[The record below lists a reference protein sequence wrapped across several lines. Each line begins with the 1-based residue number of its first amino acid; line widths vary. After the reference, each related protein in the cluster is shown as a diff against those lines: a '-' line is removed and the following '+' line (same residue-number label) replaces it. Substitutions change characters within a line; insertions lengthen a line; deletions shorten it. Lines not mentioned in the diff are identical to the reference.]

1 MYRTFFPL
9 KKFFLIALSLATGI
23 IVLSQPVNGDY
34 RSKLTGNWQN
44 ATSWERFNGTA
55 WVDAV
60 VAPTSSDQ
68 LISIRNGHTITVNSI
83 VTADQ
88 VVVDAGGVIDITFTL
103 NLADGNGND
112 LVINGTVT
120 SSGGDLNGPGNT
132 IVQAGGALNFIT
144 INSRSL
150 ASPITNNGNMSW
162 DGGRITVTENITIIN
177 NTVFS
182 ISANELIGNNA
193 GIQAVLVNNGTITK
207 SGAGQC
213 IIAVNVNN
221 SGIVNLNGGVV
232 QNSAVFTNTG
242 QLIFNTGSLQNNIG
256 ASLSFA
262 TGSVIGGTG
271 SVTNSGII
279 NLGINIVFPAT
290 IPLTIGT
297 HTSNILGAGNL
308 TINNDFVMQGTIS
321 GSGAL
326 TINGNI
332 TWNNGRIARPL
343 TIDAGRSLIFSTA
356 SAKEI
361 EAALTNNGT
370 MTWQEGILVVNAI
383 ISITNNNLFLI
394 NSNEIFGNNSGAQG
408 TLVNNGIITKNS
420 GGTTGIALTNFTNN
434 TNAVIKGIGTIN
446 LNFPTVFINNGILAP
461 GLSPGILTL
470 NGSGTN
476 PFGTGSTL
484 SIEIAGNGGA
494 GQPNGH
500 DQLQRAGDVTLN
512 GTLNVIET
520 GSVPDGDYT
529 IISLTSGTISGTFS
543 STNLPANYSVIYNS
557 NNVVVRKGTVCPPSV
572 SINASPGNT
581 ICAGTNTTFSA
592 TPTNGGTPSYQWK
605 LNGNNVGTNSSTYAN
620 NALANGGVITVVM
633 TSSLGCANPNTA
645 TSNGI
650 TMTVTPADVPSVSI
664 SVNPGNTICA
674 GTNVTFTATPTNGG
688 TPSYQWK
695 LNGNNVGTN
704 SSTYSNS
711 ALVNGDVITVV
722 MTSSLGCASPTTA
735 TSNGITMTVTPTVVP
750 SVSIS
755 ANPGNTICAGTNVT
769 FTAIPT
775 NGGTPLYQWRL
786 NGNNVGTNSSTY
798 SNSALVNGDVVT
810 VIVTSSLGCAS
821 PTTATS
827 NGITMTVT
835 PTVVP
840 SVSISANPGNTI
852 CAGTNVTFTA
862 TPTNGGTPSYQ
873 WRLNGNNVGTNSV
886 TYSNTALVNGDVVT
900 VVMTSSL
907 GCANPANATSNAI
920 TMTVGSTVV
929 PGVSISANPGNTT
942 CAGTNVTFTATPTN
956 GGTPSYQWRLN
967 GNNVG
972 TNSATYSNNA
982 PTHRSSDIV
991 VMTSSLGCANPAN
1004 ATSNAITMTVGSTV
1018 VPAVSISA
1026 NPGNT
1031 ICSGT
1036 NVTFSATP
1044 TNGGTPLYQWRLNGN
1059 NVGTNS
1065 ATYSN
1070 NALVNGDVVTVIM
1083 TSSLGYENTAN
1094 PTSNA
1099 ITMTVGSTVVPAV
1112 SISANPRSEERRV
1125 RRVTW
1130 SRSP

>member
-193 GIQAVLVNNGTITK
+193 GIQAVLVNNGTITR
-207 SGAGQC
+207 SGPGQS
-213 IIAVNVNN
+213 IIGVNVSN
-221 SGIVNLNGGVV
+221 SGIVNLDGGVV

-242 QLIFNTGSLQNNIG
+242 HLIFNTGNLQNNIG

-262 TGSVIGGTG
+262 TGSVIGGAG
-271 SVTNSGII
+271 SVTNNGVM

-290 IPLTIGT
+290 IPFNIGT

-343 TIDAGRSLIFSTA
+343 TIDAGRNLTFSTA

-420 GGTTGIALTNFTNN
+420 GATTSIALTNFTNN
-434 TNAVIKGIGTIN
+434 TNAVIKGIGTIS

-557 NNVVVRKGTVCPPSV
+557 NNVVVRKGTACPPSV

-581 ICAGTNTTFSA
+581 ICAGTNATFSA

-605 LNGNNVGTNSSTYAN
+605 LNGNNVGTNSSTYSN
-620 NALANGGVITVVM
+620 SALANGDVVTVVM
-633 TSSLGCANPNTA
+633 TSSLGCANSTTA

-674 GTNVTFTATPTNGG
+674 GTNVTFTATPTNGGTPSYQWKLNGNNVGINSNTYSNSALANGDVVTVVMTSSLGCASPVNATSNAITMTVGSTVVPSVIISANPGNTICAGTNVTFTASPTNGGTPLYQWRLNGNNVGTNSSTYSNSALVNGDVVTVIVTSSLGCASPTTATSNGITMMVTPTVVPSVSISANPGNTICAGTNVTFTATPTNGGTPLYQWRLNGNNVGTNSATYSNNALVNGDVVTVVMTSSLGCANPANATSNAITMTVGSTVVPGVSISANPGNTTCAGTNVTFTATPPNGGTPSYQWRLNGNNVGTNSATYSNNALVNGDVVTVIMTSSLGCANPANATSNAMTMTVGSTVVPAVSISANPGNTICTGTNVTFTATPTNGG

-735 TSNGITMTVTPTVVP
+735 TSNGMTMTVTPTVVP

-755 ANPGNTICAGTNVT
+755 ANPGITISEGTT
-769 FTAIPT
+769 
-775 NGGTPLYQWRL
+775 
-786 NGNNVGTNSSTY
+786 
-798 SNSALVNGDVVT
+798 
-810 VIVTSSLGCAS
+810 
-821 PTTATS
+821 
-827 NGITMTVT
+827 
-835 PTVVP
+835 
-840 SVSISANPGNTI
+840 
-852 CAGTNVTFTA
+852 
-862 TPTNGGTPSYQ
+862 
-873 WRLNGNNVGTNSV
+873 
-886 TYSNTALVNGDVVT
+886 
-900 VVMTSSL
+900 
-907 GCANPANATSNAI
+907 
-920 TMTVGSTVV
+920 
-929 PGVSISANPGNTT
+929 
-942 CAGTNVTFTATPTN
+942 
-956 GGTPSYQWRLN
+956 
-967 GNNVG
+967 
-972 TNSATYSNNA
+972 
-982 PTHRSSDIV
+982 
-991 VMTSSLGCANPAN
+991 
-1004 ATSNAITMTVGSTV
+1004 
-1018 VPAVSISA
+1018 
-1026 NPGNT
+1026 
-1031 ICSGT
+1031 
-1036 NVTFSATP
+1036 
-1044 TNGGTPLYQWRLNGN
+1044 
-1059 NVGTNS
+1059 
-1065 ATYSN
+1065 
-1070 NALVNGDVVTVIM
+1070 
-1083 TSSLGYENTAN
+1083 
-1094 PTSNA
+1094 
-1099 ITMTVGSTVVPAV
+1099 
-1112 SISANPRSEERRV
+1112 
-1125 RRVTW
+1125 
-1130 SRSP
+1130 

>member
-60 VAPTSSDQ
+60 VAPTSSDE

-88 VVVDAGGVIDITFTL
+88 VVVDAGGVVDITFTL

-144 INSRSL
+144 INPRSL
-150 ASPITNNGNMSW
+150 GSPVTNNGNMSW
-162 DGGRITVTENITIIN
+162 AGGRITVTENITIIN
-177 NTVFS
+177 NSVFS
-182 ISANELIGNNA
+182 IDANELIGNNA

-242 QLIFNTGSLQNNIG
+242 QLIFNTGNLQNNIG

-271 SVTNSGII
+271 SVTNSGMI
-279 NLGINIVFPAT
+279 NLGVNTVFPAT

-308 TINNDFVMQGTIS
+308 TINNDLVMQGTIS

-343 TIDAGRSLIFSTA
+343 TIDAGRSLSFSTA
-356 SAKEI
+356 SAKEM

-383 ISITNNNLFLI
+383 ISVTNNNLFLI

-557 NNVVVRKGTVCPPSV
+557 NNVVVRKGTACPPSV

-581 ICAGTNTTFSA
+581 ICAGTNATFSA

-605 LNGNNVGTNSSTYAN
+605 LNGNNVGTNSSTYSN
-620 NALANGGVITVVM
+620 SALANGDVVTVVM
-633 TSSLGCANPNTA
+633 TSSLGCANSTTA

-674 GTNVTFTATPTNGG
+674 GTNVTFTATPTNGGTPSYQWKLNGNNVGINSNTYSNSALANGDVVTVVMTSSLGCASPVNATSNAITMTVGSTVVPSVIISANPGNTICAGTNVTFTASPTNGGTPLYQWRLNGNNVGTNSSTYSNSALVNGDVVTVIVTSSLGCASPTTATSNGITMMVTPTVVPSVSISANPGNTICAGTNVTFTATPTNGGTPLYQWRLNGNNVGTNSATYSNNALVNGDVVTVVMTSSLGCANPANATSNAITMTVGSTVVPGVSISANPGNTTCAGTNVTFTATPPNGGTPSYQWRLNGNNVGTNSATYSNNALVNGDVVTVIMTSSLGCANPANATSNAMTMTVGSTVVPAVSISANPGNTICTGTNVTFTATPTNGG

-735 TSNGITMTVTPTVVP
+735 TSNGMTMTVTPTVVP

-755 ANPGNTICAGTNVT
+755 ANPGITISEGTT
-769 FTAIPT
+769 
-775 NGGTPLYQWRL
+775 
-786 NGNNVGTNSSTY
+786 
-798 SNSALVNGDVVT
+798 
-810 VIVTSSLGCAS
+810 
-821 PTTATS
+821 
-827 NGITMTVT
+827 
-835 PTVVP
+835 
-840 SVSISANPGNTI
+840 
-852 CAGTNVTFTA
+852 
-862 TPTNGGTPSYQ
+862 
-873 WRLNGNNVGTNSV
+873 
-886 TYSNTALVNGDVVT
+886 
-900 VVMTSSL
+900 
-907 GCANPANATSNAI
+907 
-920 TMTVGSTVV
+920 
-929 PGVSISANPGNTT
+929 
-942 CAGTNVTFTATPTN
+942 
-956 GGTPSYQWRLN
+956 
-967 GNNVG
+967 
-972 TNSATYSNNA
+972 
-982 PTHRSSDIV
+982 
-991 VMTSSLGCANPAN
+991 
-1004 ATSNAITMTVGSTV
+1004 
-1018 VPAVSISA
+1018 
-1026 NPGNT
+1026 
-1031 ICSGT
+1031 
-1036 NVTFSATP
+1036 
-1044 TNGGTPLYQWRLNGN
+1044 
-1059 NVGTNS
+1059 
-1065 ATYSN
+1065 
-1070 NALVNGDVVTVIM
+1070 
-1083 TSSLGYENTAN
+1083 
-1094 PTSNA
+1094 
-1099 ITMTVGSTVVPAV
+1099 
-1112 SISANPRSEERRV
+1112 
-1125 RRVTW
+1125 
-1130 SRSP
+1130 